1 MNFRRVQIKMF
12 TEEYVTTEDGVRI
25 FCRVQREAGRPWL
38 VFLHGGGGS
47 LSSWYQEEAFFSNK
61 TYSLMF
67 IDMRGHG
74 NSDKG
79 STRGFFALG
88 NFSRD
93 LATVLKRFG
102 IKKAT
107 IIGHCFGSVV
117 TQQFCS
123 DYPGMVNRIV
133 LINSGKEPFKGI
145 WRKLIPVLFCAFVY
159 CLPFRGVKGH
169 ANYSKFVGSYDIHV
183 QRFFTDLYYAGR
195 LTCSSTYR
203 ITTYFRSH
211 VKKFSKPA
219 LLIHGRDDIIVPYKN
234 SFELQQV
241 FTNST
246 VKILNTNH
254 LSVYN
259 DGPAVSRTIFEFL
272 ESDERRIGKGWK
284 SRT

>member
-1 MNFRRVQIKMF
+1 MF
-12 TEEYVTTEDGVRI
+12 TESYVTTKEGVKI
-25 FCRVQREAGRPWL
+25 FCRVRRKVGRPWL

-47 LSSWYQEEAFFSNK
+47 LSSWYQEEAFFTGKN
-61 TYSLMF
+61 YSLLL

-79 STRGFFALG
+79 STRDFFALG

-93 LATVLKRFG
+93 LATVLRHFG

-117 TQQFCS
+117 AQQFCLG
-123 DYPGMVNRIV
+123 YPGMVDRVV
-133 LINSGKEPFKGI
+133 LINSGKEPFRGI
-145 WRKLIPVLFCAFVY
+145 WSKIIPVLFCAFVY
-159 CLPFRGVKGH
+159 CLPFQGVKGH
-169 ANYSKFVGSYDIHV
+169 ADYSKFVGSYDIHA

-195 LTCSSTYR
+195 RACLSTYR
-203 ITTYFRSH
+203 ITTYFKSPL
-211 VKKFSKPA
+211 KKFDKPA
-219 LLIHGRDDIIVPYKN
+219 LLIHGRNDIIVSYKN

-259 DGPAVSRTIFEFL
+259 YGPGVSRAIFEFL
-272 ESDERRIGKGWK
+272 ESSERRIGKGWK
-284 SRT
+284 SGT